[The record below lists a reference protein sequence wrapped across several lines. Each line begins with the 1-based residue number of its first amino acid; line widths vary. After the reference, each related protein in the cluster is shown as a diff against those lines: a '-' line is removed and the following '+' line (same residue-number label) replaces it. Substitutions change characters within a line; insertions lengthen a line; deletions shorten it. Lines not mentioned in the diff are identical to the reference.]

1 MKKKSYVVYL
11 RTRAK
16 TYYVSFYANNK
27 RFLRST
33 GLTNKEK
40 AEQLCERN
48 LARIGFPMPLEAKE
62 AVFKDFA
69 RDFFDYDTSRY
80 LKRHRNKEEGMGHD
94 WADTC
99 QRRLDKYLIPYWG
112 EYELA
117 KIRPRDINIWLD
129 DLYEKCAPNTVVQI
143 FNNFKTILNEAVRKG
158 KIETNPCLDG
168 VVEKPKKKK
177 GKERNPVAPNL
188 AYDLFH
194 PENMRK
200 LWGDNKIYYVANLLS
215 AMTGMRL
222 GEIMALRDENIRGTE
237 QEPFLV
243 VEKSFSKKYGL
254 KDTKTHQKRLVPIR
268 PDLLQLLK
276 EIKPESGYVFSLDE
290 GATPIKEGIRR
301 ALYRAMDR
309 LGFSEEKR
317 KTWNVVFHS
326 WRYYANSMYLE
337 SGMPIAG
344 VQAITG
350 HNTLQMTEH
359 YLRVDG
365 RRFGRQAQQIQER
378 MVDLGA

>member
-1 MKKKSYVVYL
+1 MYL
-11 RTRAK
+11 RTGAK

-69 RDFFDYDTSRY
+69 QDFFDYDTSRY

-99 QRRLDKYLIPYWG
+99 QKRLDKYLIPYWG

-143 FNNFKTILNEAVRKG
+143 FNNLKTILNEAVRKG

-177 GKERNPVAPNL
+177 GKERSPIDPGL

-194 PENMRK
+194 PENTRK
-200 LWGDNKIYYVANLLS
+200 LWGDNKICYVANLLS

-222 GEIMALRDENIRGTE
+222 GEVMGLQVEDIIEGHGR
-237 QEPFLV
+237 PFLDI
-243 VEKSFSKKYGL
+243 KNSYSKKYGL

-309 LGFSEEKR
+309 LGFGKEKR
-317 KTWNVVFHS
+317 KKWNVVFHS
-326 WRYYANSMYLE
+326 WRYYANTMYLE

-350 HNTLQMTEH
+350 HSTLQMTEH
-359 YLRVDG
+359 YSRVDG